1 MDKKISKQCDKE
13 RKCDKADKGNEKVKG
28 NNEGGNPSGKDCI
41 LDKLLS
47 NWENAN
53 SKTNKWN
60 STNDRDRNDSIN
72 NKSYNK
78 GENNNGWNNTD
89 YRNTNGHMRKG
100 EYSGKQREPCFNY
113 FHNVCRFGKHCR
125 YAHPE
130 ICESWSEIG
139 KCRGVN
145 GSCEKPH
152 PMICRSYNEHVYCNR
167 RNCKFMHPRQR
178 QMENPRAQ
186 QGASSR
192 DQSRKFENDRHNN
205 GRHNN
210 NHNHNHNP
218 STNSK
223 QQQQQQR
230 QQQKQQQ

>member
-1 MDKKISKQCDKE
+1 
-13 RKCDKADKGNEKVKG
+13 
-28 NNEGGNPSGKDCI
+28 
-41 LDKLLS
+41 
-47 NWENAN
+47 
-53 SKTNKWN
+53 
-60 STNDRDRNDSIN
+60 
-72 NKSYNK
+72 
-78 GENNNGWNNTD
+78 
-89 YRNTNGHMRKG
+89 MRKG

-113 FHNVCRFGKHCR
+113 FHNVCRYGKHCR

-192 DQSRKFENDRHNN
+192 DQSRKFENGRHNN

-210 NHNHNHNP
+210 NGNRGTYQH
-218 STNSK
+218 
-223 QQQQQQR
+223 QQHKRPYGKFFLQHQGKGPYMRNRTYLEEEKMGLNRAIVKRMVREEMDMMRGWYQETY
-230 QQQKQQQ
+230 